1 MAQEV
6 WITVGAVCM
15 AAVFGLLFLRVRMP
29 VYRWSCRHC
38 KKIVSTSRFRPT
50 RCACGENTL
59 VASFCKRCGSW
70 NTTPRP
76 PRHCVACS
84 SDELS
89 LGAEY
94 HFRSNMWRMRNPNPR
109 RSYFREKTA

>member
-1 MAQEV
+1 MTQEV
-6 WITVGAVCM
+6 WITASVVSI
-15 AAVFGLLFLRVRMP
+15 AAVLGLLFLWGRMP

-38 KKIVSTSRFRPT
+38 KKIVSTSRFHPV
-50 RCACGENTL
+50 RCNCGENTL

-84 SDELS
+84 SSELS

-94 HFRSNMWRMRNPNPR
+94 HFVTSRWRMRNPNPR
-109 RSYFREKTA
+109 RSHFREKTR

>member
-1 MAQEV
+1 MTQEV
-6 WITVGAVCM
+6 WITAGVVSIATIL
-15 AAVFGLLFLRVRMP
+15 GLLFLWGRMP

-38 KKIVSTSRFRPT
+38 KKIVSTSRFHPV
-50 RCACGENTL
+50 RCNCGENTL

-84 SDELS
+84 SSELS

-94 HFRSNMWRMRNPNPR
+94 HFVTSRWRMRNPNPH
-109 RSYFREKTA
+109 RSHFREKTR